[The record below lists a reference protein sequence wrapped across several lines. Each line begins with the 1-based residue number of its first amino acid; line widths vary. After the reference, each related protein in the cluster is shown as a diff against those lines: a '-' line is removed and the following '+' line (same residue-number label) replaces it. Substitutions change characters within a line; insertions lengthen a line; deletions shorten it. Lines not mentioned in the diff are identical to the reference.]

1 MNSIFEPSEYVQ
13 IIPLNILCTLLPQK
27 VEIGIRNGTVL
38 SRLYENGAG
47 GDQLWG
53 PGGKA
58 ALSLPRLSLGN
69 TGHPREGAG
78 DSDTCDHERFRRWVR
93 HREALGT

>member
-38 SRLYENGAG
+38 SRLYENGG
-47 GDQLWG
+47 GRG
-53 PGGKA
+53 PAVG
-58 ALSLPRLSLGN
+58 SWW
-69 TGHPREGAG
+69 EGSPEPPQAQ
-78 DSDTCDHERFRRWVR
+78 SWK
-93 HREALGT
+93 HRSPQGRSW